1 MRKLFMIVIIIAL
14 FAVPVS
20 AMEFSPPEA
29 PDSTEKYMPDNTES
43 FVDGLWEILKA
54 AVGQLQPS
62 VVEAAGT
69 CLSLI
74 AVVLLVSML
83 QGASDSSRQ
92 VVELVGT
99 LTLGMLLLRP
109 TNSLLQ
115 FGIKTVQELSEY
127 GKLLLPIMTAAMAA
141 QGATASSSAL
151 YAGTAFFNALLSS
164 GIVKLIVPMI
174 YIFLCLA
181 IANSAI
187 GQELLKNLQ
196 NFMKW
201 SITWCLKISVYLF
214 TGFLGIT
221 GVLSGT
227 ADAAAIKA
235 AKLAF
240 SGFIPVVG
248 SMISD
253 ASETVLISAGIM
265 KNAVGVYGLLAILSV
280 WIGPFLQIGIQYLL
294 LKLTSAVCGVFGCKS
309 SVSLI
314 QDFSV
319 AMGYILAMTSSV
331 CLLLLLSTVCFM
343 KGVA

>member
-1 MRKLFMIVIIIAL
+1 MIVIIIAC
-14 FAVPVS
+14 FSVPVS
-20 AMEFSPPEA
+20 AMEFTPPEA
-29 PDSTEKYMPDNTES
+29 PASAEKYMPDNTES
-43 FVDGLWEILKA
+43 FGEGVWKIIKA

-62 VVEAAGT
+62 IAEAAGT
-69 CLSLI
+69 CLSII

-83 QGASDSSRQ
+83 QGASDGSRQ

-109 TNSLLQ
+109 TNSLIQ
-115 FGIKTVQELSEY
+115 FGIETVQELSEY

-151 YAGTAFFNALLSS
+151 YAGTAFFNAILST

-181 IANSAI
+181 VANSAI

-196 NFMKW
+196 SFMKW
-201 SITWCLKISVYLF
+201 LITWCLKISVYLF
-214 TGFLGIT
+214 TGFLGVT

-235 AKLAF
+235 AKLAM

-253 ASETVLISAGIM
+253 ASETVLISAGIL
-265 KNAVGVYGLLAILSV
+265 KNSAGIYGLLAILSV
-280 WIGPFLQIGIQYLL
+280 WIGPFLQIGVQYLL

-309 SVSLI
+309 SINLI

-319 AMGYILAMTSSV
+319 AMGFLLAMTSSV

-343 KGVA
+343 KGVT